1 MNAPTMIQTPL
12 AKAGKYASGV
22 LLTII
27 AAGLGAPLAAVLFS
41 LTEPV
46 GASITFVFHTRAA
59 EYVLGTVMLCL
70 LTGGIAGLLGISTAL
85 LVALCEFPLR
95 RTLSAALVLPLAIP
109 PYIAAYAYGDLLSP
123 FGPIAS
129 TFEALTGADVSAAM
143 PDIRNL
149 PGAAVILS
157 LTLFPYVYLAARA
170 SFAVRSFAMM
180 EAARTLG
187 ASPIHAVL
195 RIFAPS
201 ARPAIAGGLA
211 LVLMETAADFG
222 VSDYFG
228 VSTLSIGIFRTWYGF
243 GDLTAASQLA
253 AMLFFFAMILV
264 LMEEAGRRGRV
275 SEEARVQ
282 RKFTRFVLRGP
293 TAIGASAFC
302 LFVVLTG
309 FLTPL
314 FLLISKLNVV
324 GASIDLRSLPHTTG
338 NTGFIASTGAILIIT
353 LAILLAY
360 TARATKGRWV
370 RFLLRI
376 ATLGYAVPGAV
387 IAVGILTLLA
397 GAGRMVTHDVTV
409 VTGVGALLFA
419 YASRFTTIGY
429 NTTAAGLEQ
438 IDPSID
444 AAART
449 LGSSTTKLISRIH
462 LPLLS
467 KALASATIVVFV
479 DITKELPAT
488 LILRSFNFETLA
500 TKVYRLAGD
509 ERLAE
514 AAPHALLLIAI
525 GLIPILILN
534 RLGDRSS

>member
-1 MNAPTMIQTPL
+1 
-12 AKAGKYASGV
+12 
-22 LLTII
+22 
-27 AAGLGAPLAAVLFS
+27 
-41 LTEPV
+41 
-46 GASITFVFHTRAA
+46 
-59 EYVLGTVMLCL
+59 
-70 LTGGIAGLLGISTAL
+70 
-85 LVALCEFPLR
+85 
-95 RTLSAALVLPLAIP
+95 
-109 PYIAAYAYGDLLSP
+109 
-123 FGPIAS
+123 
-129 TFEALTGADVSAAM
+129 GADVSAAM

-149 PGAAVILS
+149 PGAAVILA

-170 SFAVRSFAMM
+170 SFAARSFTMI

-187 ASPIHAVL
+187 ASPIQAAL
-195 RIFAPS
+195 RILAPS

-222 VSDYFG
+222 VADYFG

-275 SEEARVQ
+275 SEAARVQ

-293 TAIGASAFC
+293 TAIGAGAFC
-302 LFVVLTG
+302 LFVVLAG
-309 FLTPL
+309 FLAPL
-314 FLLISKLNVV
+314 FLLISKLNAVDT
-324 GASIDLRSLPHTTG
+324 GIALRSLLQTTG
-338 NTGFIASTGAILIIT
+338 NTGFIASTGAVLIIT
-353 LAILLAY
+353 LSILLTY
-360 TARATKGRWV
+360 TARAANSRLV
-370 RFLLRI
+370 RFILRV

-387 IAVGILTLLA
+387 IAVGILSLLA
-397 GAGRMVTHDVTV
+397 GAGKMATQDAAV
-409 VTGVGALLFA
+409 VTGIGALLFA

-429 NTTAAGLEQ
+429 NTIAAGLEQ

-449 LGSSTTKLISRIH
+449 LGSSTTKLIARIH

-467 KALASATIVVFV
+467 KALASASIVVFV

-509 ERLAE
+509 ERLTE
-514 AAPHALLLIAI
+514 AAPHALLLIAV

-534 RLGDRSS
+534 RLGDRAS

>member
-1 MNAPTMIQTPL
+1 
-12 AKAGKYASGV
+12 
-22 LLTII
+22 
-27 AAGLGAPLAAVLFS
+27 
-41 LTEPV
+41 
-46 GASITFVFHTRAA
+46 
-59 EYVLGTVMLCL
+59 MLQCQ
-70 LTGGIAGLLGISTAL
+70 
-85 LVALCEFPLR
+85 
-95 RTLSAALVLPLAIP
+95 
-109 PYIAAYAYGDLLSP
+109 
-123 FGPIAS
+123 
-129 TFEALTGADVSAAM
+129 TFE
-143 PDIRNL
+143 L

-157 LTLFPYVYLAARA
+157 LTLFPYVYPAARA

-282 RKFTRFVLRGP
+282 RKFTRFVLRDRQQLRQR
-293 TAIGASAFC
+293 ILS
-302 LFVVLTG
+302 FVVLTG